1 MRSGQRVAGN
11 HCAHDEGSL
20 RGSVLVV
27 KKEEEVV
34 VVVVRCRVRS
44 GGGESK
50 GWCCWS
56 GCEDVVAALGATV
69 T

>member
-20 RGSVLVV
+20 RGEVLGVLL
-27 KKEEEVV
+27 
-34 VVVVRCRVRS
+34 VVVRCRGV
-44 GGGESK
+44 GFGGESK
-50 GWCCWS
+50 GCV
-56 GCEDVVAALGATV
+56 GVCEDVVAALGATV

>member
-20 RGSVLVV
+20 RRSVLVV
-27 KKEEEVV
+27 KEDV
-34 VVVVRCRVRS
+34 VVVVRYRVRC
-44 GGGESK
+44 GGGEVK
-50 GWCCWS
+50 ARAAGWV
-56 GCEDVVAALGATV
+56 CEDVVAALGATV